1 MLKTM
6 VPWTTAE
13 CKNLHKKSGHFL
25 NICSQG
31 HVHKE
36 YCIKMDGWSLPFIHY
51 INFLW
56 TKNSVHK
63 YRRVFKYEIQMIG
76 IGFSK

>member
-13 CKNLHKKSGHFL
+13 CKNLYKKSGHFL
-25 NICSQG
+25 NVCSQG
-31 HVHKE
+31 HEHKE

-56 TKNSVHK
+56 TKTLYIN
-63 YRRVFKYEIQMIG
+63 IG
-76 IGFSK
+76 GYLNMKSK